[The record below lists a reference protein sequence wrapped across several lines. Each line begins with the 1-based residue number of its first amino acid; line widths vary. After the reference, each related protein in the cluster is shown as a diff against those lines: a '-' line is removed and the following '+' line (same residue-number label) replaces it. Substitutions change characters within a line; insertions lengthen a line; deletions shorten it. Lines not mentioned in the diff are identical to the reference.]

1 MKLPMTSESTVPDLV
16 RPFQVWR
23 DGGTEHERLPAVA
36 RPASST
42 AVSQRGQT
50 RVTFVENESTD
61 DE

>member
-1 MKLPMTSESTVPDLV
+1 MKLPMMSESKSPDLI

-23 DGGTEHERLPAVA
+23 DEGTEQERLPAIA
-36 RPASST
+36 RPNSSN